1 MYKSTRYD
9 KFNKCR
15 LCTLSVVI
23 NGQRLMIMYKKK
35 INVKKHISA
44 NEKYFIDLCAD
55 CMRWEGGG
63 WYKNTAHMVSEE
75 NVSTVFGV
83 YTTAV
88 QQQQQAA
95 AANWDCEESHWV
107 TSGKLFIYWVSW
119 HICACPIVLTID

>member
-55 CMRWEGGG
+55 CMRWEGEGDTKTQHTWSAKRMSLRSLVYIRRLCNNSSKPQPPIG
-63 WYKNTAHMVSEE
+63 IVKSRTGSLVE
-75 NVSTVFGV
+75 N
-83 YTTAV
+83 
-88 QQQQQAA
+88 
-95 AANWDCEESHWV
+95 C
-107 TSGKLFIYWVSW
+107 LFIGFHGIYV
-119 HICACPIVLTID
+119 HVL